1 MKDVMMKELV
11 SMVFDC
17 LYVNEIYN
25 DILDIIVEEY
35 IYNNHVELVQF
46 HLDLNMK
53 KSFGRK
59 KNILDFT
66 S

>member
-1 MKDVMMKELV
+1 MMKELV